1 MEYLEF
7 EQPIK
12 DLQEQLESCQI
23 VGEGSGVN
31 IKQACVEIEIAIE
44 NKKKEIY
51 GKLTPWQRV
60 QLSRHP
66 SRPYRR

>member
-12 DLQEQLESCQI
+12 DLEEQLQSCQI

-51 GKLTPWQRV
+51 GNE
-60 QLSRHP
+60 
-66 SRPYRR
+66 